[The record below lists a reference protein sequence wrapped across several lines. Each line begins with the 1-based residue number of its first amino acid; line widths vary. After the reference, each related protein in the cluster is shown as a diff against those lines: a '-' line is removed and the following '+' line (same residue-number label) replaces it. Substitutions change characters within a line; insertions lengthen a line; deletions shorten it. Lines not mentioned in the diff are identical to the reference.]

1 VRAFPPGPVGADPR
15 GVRKTLLTTAL
26 IALLAVPGTA
36 GASVRPQSADLETG
50 TLAQFDQRNAV
61 VGTLATVP
69 GGYGDSYAA
78 RATYSGGG
86 SNGYSRGI
94 FNVGWS
100 EGEDV
105 WYSAAYY
112 LPVGFKA
119 AMQGQ
124 VALLRWD
131 DYGAHPND
139 ADQGGI
145 VINGGDKRSRLVL
158 NRLAQ
163 GTQTELTS
171 VFDLPEGRWFHLEVH
186 QRLSSSGGAAVNEV
200 FLDGIRVASSDR
212 ANLEAGR
219 GVDRMR
225 YGIVAIAS
233 GSQTRPLELLFDKAT
248 VNTARTGPDGD
259 LVAPVE
265 PPQPPPTSTGST
277 GSTGTTSSTGS
288 TAPPAVVQPP
298 PSPVTANPSGTTS
311 TPPQPTSEPKRHRY
325 TRKVRKCVN
334 RAMKRISRKGNA
346 RRLPRA
352 VRRCV
357 ARYGR

>member
-1 VRAFPPGPVGADPR
+1 MSYAAPPRRARSLTLALASILFLLFAVTDGASAAVQPASVDF
-15 GVRKTLLTTAL
+15 TTA
-26 IALLAVPGTA
+26 G
-36 GASVRPQSADLETG
+36 LER
-50 TLAQFDQRNAV
+50 FDQLNESVGSLRV
-61 VGTLATVP
+61 VD
-69 GGYGDSYAA
+69 GGYGDDRAA
-78 RATYSGGG
+78 RAVYSGGG
-86 SNGYSRGI
+86 ENGFARGI
-94 FNVGWS
+94 FNVNWDA
-100 EGEDV
+100 GEDV
-105 WYSAAYY
+105 WYSGAYF
-112 LPVGFKA
+112 LPRGFKA

-124 VALLRWD
+124 VAILRWD
-131 DYGAHPND
+131 DYGSHPNS
-139 ADQGGI
+139 ADHGGI
-145 VINGGDKRSRLVL
+145 VINGGDRRA
-158 NRLAQ
+158 RLAMDKLGP
-163 GTQTELTS
+163 GTQDELGEP
-171 VFDLPEGRWFHLEVH
+171 FDLPEGRWFHLEVH